1 MAEYLQKGCTLTILA
16 VDEQAAGFIA
26 LSDTLREDAVET
38 IRQIKACGVSPLL
51 LTGDHD
57 NAARYMATKLGIDE
71 VRANCLPDDKLKEI
85 DRYQQ
90 KDEPVCMIGD
100 GINDAPALKK
110 ATVGIAMG
118 SVGSDIAVE
127 AADIALVNDKVSE
140 LPHLLMLAKR
150 MMFTIKCNLTFSMT
164 LNFVA
169 IILAMTGILNP
180 VVGALVHNAG
190 SVLVIVNSA
199 LLTGWKKSV

>member
-38 IRQIKACGVSPLL
+38 IRQIKACGVAPLL

-57 NAARYMATKLGIDE
+57 KAARYMAAQLGIDE
-71 VRANCLPDDKLKEI
+71 VRANCLPEDKLKEI
-85 DRYQQ
+85 DHYQQ
-90 KDEPVCMIGD
+90 KGEPVCMIGD

-127 AADIALVNDKVSE
+127 AADIALIDDKVGE

-199 LLTGWKKSV
+199 LLTGWKKSM